1 MQRISK
7 WFSVLS
13 VALFSLAIMSFA
25 AEKEIPKE
33 PEVGKAAPL
42 FSARTLE
49 KKLVKLEKLQG
60 KLVLL
65 DFWATWCPP
74 CRGEIPHLQK
84 AYEKY
89 HKKGFEILSISLDKK
104 AEDLPKFFEKNKMPW
119 LHVFDATRNL
129 SELYFI
135 EFIPSSFLIDPKGK
149 IVEMGDALRGED
161 LFAAIDKYIKDVPPP
176 KEEPQ
181 EKPTEEAKEKPAEKA

>member
-1 MQRISK
+1 MKQISK
-7 WFSVLS
+7 WFA
-13 VALFSLAIMSFA
+13 ALTIAIFCSATVGFS
-25 AEKEIPKE
+25 AEKEEPKK

-74 CRGEIPHLQK
+74 CRAEIPHLQK
-84 AYEKY
+84 AYEQY
-89 HKKGFEILSISLDKK
+89 HKKGFEILSISLDKR
-104 AEDLPKFFEKNKMPW
+104 AEDLPKFFEKTKMPW
-119 LHVFDATRNL
+119 LHVFDATQSL

-135 EFIPSSFLIDPKGK
+135 EYIPSPFLIDPKGK
-149 IVEMGDALRGED
+149 IVEMGDDLRGED
-161 LFAAIDKYIKDVPPP
+161 LFKAIEKYIKDVPPP
-176 KEEPQ
+176 KEEP
-181 EKPTEEAKEKPAEKA
+181 TEETKDKPAEKV